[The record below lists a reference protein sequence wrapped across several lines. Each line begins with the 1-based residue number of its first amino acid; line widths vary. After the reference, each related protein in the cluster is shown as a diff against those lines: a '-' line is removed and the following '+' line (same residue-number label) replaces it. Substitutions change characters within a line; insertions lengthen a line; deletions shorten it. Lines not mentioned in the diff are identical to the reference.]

1 MIPSTARKYAAEGAI
16 LLALLVFLLVG
27 FMAWRAVQGGR
38 DLIFADMENRV
49 ATLSKRAGMAMYPRV
64 EPFSLHAA
72 VSIISSD
79 NMIEYALITDQSGL
93 VRSHSDPEFIGD
105 IDRTPAAETARRYP
119 RALRQAYAGR
129 DGLTHYYFSAPI
141 VVGTRRV
148 GTAALAI
155 STKTM
160 AEHLAPAWH
169 RLWTILAAL
178 AVVMALLLVVR
189 GLLKKV
195 ARAAELKSVM
205 IHTVSHEFNNALAS
219 LEGGVFLLREGDPHR
234 GDGPRAEMY
243 GMLADVQG
251 NLRLFVQNVLNE
263 ARMESGRFRTVK
275 GRVVLKDLAEKF
287 IAGLEPVI
295 RQKNLVLAVER
306 PEPVPVYADREVL
319 ALVVSNLLG
328 NAVKYTPDG
337 GRITILIGRDPARPG
352 MVTFLVRNTGPGLN
366 PEEIARLREG
376 FYRTSDGKARSS
388 GFGLGMRIM
397 GDMLRLHGTALA
409 ISSEPGKSSTF
420 SFSLP
425 EYDERA
431 AAASPL
437 SAAFDELVKGLT
449 GRFRR

>member
-1 MIPSTARKYAAEGAI
+1 MIPLNLRKHTAEGAI
-16 LLALLVFLLVG
+16 LLALLVFLLVA
-27 FMAWRAVQGGR
+27 FMAWRALQGGR
-38 DLIFADMENRV
+38 DLIFADMETRV

-79 NMIEYALITDQSGL
+79 NIIEYALITDASGL
-93 VRSHSDPEFIGD
+93 IRSHSDPEYIGD
-105 IDRTPAAETARRYP
+105 TDRTPEGENARRST
-119 RALRQAYAGR
+119 RALRQVYSGR

-155 STKTM
+155 SAAAM
-160 AEHLAPAWH
+160 AEHLAPARH

-195 ARAAELKSVM
+195 SRAAELKSAM

-243 GMLADVQG
+243 QMLADVQG
-251 NLRLFVQNVLNE
+251 SLRLFVQNVLNE
-263 ARMESGRFRTVK
+263 ARMESGRFKTVK

-287 IAGLEPVI
+287 TAGLEPVI
-295 RQKNLVLAVER
+295 RQKSIRLAVER

-319 ALVVSNLLG
+319 ALVVSNLIG
-328 NAVKYTPDG
+328 NAVKYTPEG
-337 GRITILIGRDPARPG
+337 GLITIRIGRDAARPG
-352 MVTFLVRNTGPGLN
+352 VVTFLVRNTGTGLTAA
-366 PEEIARLREG
+366 EIARLREG
-376 FYRTSDGKARSS
+376 FYRTSDGKTRSS
-388 GFGLGMRIM
+388 GFGLGMKIINE
-397 GDMLRLHGTALA
+397 MLRLHGTALVIA
-409 ISSEPGKSSTF
+409 SEPGKNSTF

-425 EYDERA
+425 EYDERM

-437 SAAFDELVKGLT
+437 AAAFDELVKGVT